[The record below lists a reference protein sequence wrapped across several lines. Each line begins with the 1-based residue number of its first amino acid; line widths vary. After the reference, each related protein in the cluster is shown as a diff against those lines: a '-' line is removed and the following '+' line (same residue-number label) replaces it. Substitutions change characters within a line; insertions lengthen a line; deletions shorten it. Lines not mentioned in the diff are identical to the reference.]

1 MEIVKGNEDR
11 QWQWNGFTIVRF
23 ILRLAGGKLLV
34 VVETGGHL
42 SFFVLEFLGID
53 FSGAQY

>member
-1 MEIVKGNEDR
+1 MRIGNG
-11 QWQWNGFTIVRF
+11 NGMVSRLLGSSCF
-23 ILRLAGGKLLV
+23 LLAGGKLLV